1 MTVSIWQEQVEPV
14 SEVSH
19 DVAIIG
25 CGLVGSYAASLLT
38 AAGRDVA
45 IIEAR
50 FPAAGASGRNAGF
63 VHLGVRHLYSEAIDI
78 FGHDVARDVWN
89 LTVDNVRRMRRF
101 AKDFGVEHEEKGAAF
116 VSTDEAKSAEMRK
129 SVKLA
134 QRDGFQV
141 EYLDR
146 DPFERGFKAAIVHPS
161 DFAIHPA
168 RLTNAMVSSSGA
180 TLYQNDEMAAITRDG
195 VGLVVRTRQRLV
207 RCGKVLLAVNG
218 YAGRVHPFFRR
229 LVEPARGEV
238 LLTEPAPKVVSS
250 IGTVLGRFYFQ
261 QFPDGRLLVG
271 GGRYRFMKLSRTY
284 SDETT
289 PQVQSL
295 IRSFV
300 ARRFPDVELN
310 VSRRWAG
317 IHGMTNDGLPIVGR
331 LPDEPEVYFA
341 VGFSGYGHSLG
352 LVAGDRAV
360 DLMLNGLNPG
370 VLSVNRLR

>member
-1 MTVSIWQEQVEPV
+1 MTVSVWQEQVEPV

-38 AAGRDVA
+38 AAGKDVA

-63 VHLGVRHLYSEAIDI
+63 VHLGVRHLYSEAVEI

-134 QRDGFQV
+134 RGDGFQV

-146 DPFERGFKAAIVHPS
+146 DPFERGFKAAIVHPN

-168 RLTNAMVSSSGA
+168 RLTNAMVRSSGA

-207 RCGKVLLAVNG
+207 RCGQVL
-218 YAGRVHPFFRR
+218 
-229 LVEPARGEV
+229 
-238 LLTEPAPKVVSS
+238 
-250 IGTVLGRFYFQ
+250 Q
-261 QFPDGRLLVG
+261 
-271 GGRYRFMKLSRTY
+271 
-284 SDETT
+284 
-289 PQVQSL
+289 
-295 IRSFV
+295 
-300 ARRFPDVELN
+300 
-310 VSRRWAG
+310 
-317 IHGMTNDGLPIVGR
+317 
-331 LPDEPEVYFA
+331 
-341 VGFSGYGHSLG
+341 
-352 LVAGDRAV
+352 
-360 DLMLNGLNPG
+360 
-370 VLSVNRLR
+370 RLRGSGPSLLPPTRRAGQGGYFLPSHCLR